1 MGTHQEPSE
10 STTCEP
16 VVTTASQEQG
26 GSVIPS
32 GSRTSETELPQGI
45 AIPILEYSQLMKKPA
60 LTPADFGGDNP
71 IDEEQDYVD
80 PTLFSPEVSRHSIE
94 VAVRR
99 ARSLEQELREMA
111 QIDAATEKPA
121 YPATATDV
129 SSTLL
134 SVVKRIVG
142 ARNRYSLLDEKQASA
157 DAQMVGE
164 SDNTDGDGMQLSPV
178 SDSGDIFKSRPST
191 PSALRKISAYG
202 HDHAGT
208 MIPPKQKKR
217 IMWRDTLPSAVDE
230 SDDAMES
237 QALVTDGNHEVKIT
251 ISDDVPTTRPPK
263 RTNKPKTGVI
273 RRLTPKEKEEL
284 YEVRPDLKIVPNWA
298 QKYREEMTGSHETV
312 QCNNWL
318 VLLILF
324 LVFLLVFLFYM
335 ISQNKPD
342 RGL

>member
-10 STTCEP
+10 STTSEP
-16 VVTTASQEQG
+16 HESPQGQAS
-26 GSVIPS
+26 IPP
-32 GSRTSETELPQGI
+32 GARTSESELPQGI

-60 LTPADFGGDNP
+60 LKA
-71 IDEEQDYVD
+71 IDLNDDDEKTMTIDDDQDYVD

-99 ARSLEQELREMA
+99 ARSLELELREMA
-111 QIDAATEKPA
+111 QEVAAHP
-121 YPATATDV
+121 PSSSVATDV

-134 SVVKRIVG
+134 TAVKRIVG

-178 SDSGDIFKSRPST
+178 SNGGDVFKSRPST

-202 HDHAGT
+202 HDHAGS

-217 IMWRDTLPSAVDE
+217 IMWRDTSTVED
-230 SDDAMES
+230 
-237 QALVTDGNHEVKIT
+237 ALVEDHEVKIT
-251 ISDDVPTTRPPK
+251 ITDDQTTMTRPPK
-263 RTNKPKTGVI
+263 RANKPKTGVI
-273 RRLTPKEKEEL
+273 RRLSPKEKEEL
-284 YEVRPDLKIVPNWA
+284 YELRPDLKIVPNWA
-298 QKYREEMTGSHETV
+298 QKYREEMTGGHDSV

-324 LVFLLVFLFYM
+324 LICLLVFLFYM
-335 ISQNKPD
+335 ISQTKPEQ
-342 RGL
+342 GL

>member
-10 STTCEP
+10 STTSEP
-16 VVTTASQEQG
+16 QDAPQGQAS
-26 GSVIPS
+26 IPP
-32 GSRTSETELPQGI
+32 GARTSESELPQGI

-60 LTPADFGGDNP
+60 LKA
-71 IDEEQDYVD
+71 IDLNNDDEKTMTMDDDDDQDYVD

-99 ARSLEQELREMA
+99 ARSLELELRDMA
-111 QIDAATEKPA
+111 QEVAAHP
-121 YPATATDV
+121 PSSVATDV

-134 SVVKRIVG
+134 TAVKRIVG

-178 SDSGDIFKSRPST
+178 SNGGDVFKSRLST
-191 PSALRKISAYG
+191 PSVLRKISAYG
-202 HDHAGT
+202 HDHAGS

-217 IMWRDTLPSAVDE
+217 IMWRDTSTVANGDDDE
-230 SDDAMES
+230 
-237 QALVTDGNHEVKIT
+237 ALVPDHEVKIT
-251 ISDDVPTTRPPK
+251 ISDDQTTMTRPPK
-263 RTNKPKTGVI
+263 RANKQKTGVI
-273 RRLTPKEKEEL
+273 RRLSPKEKEEL
-284 YEVRPDLKIVPNWA
+284 YELRPDLKIVPNWA
-298 QKYREEMTGSHETV
+298 QKYREEMTGAHDSV

-324 LVFLLVFLFYM
+324 LICLLVFLFYM
-335 ISQNKPD
+335 ISQTKPEQ
-342 RGL
+342 GL